1 MDWMSSVLDSSGDEL
16 DIAGLKAA
24 LHKIRQQ
31 ESLRRDLRTAKEQEE
46 LHRHL
51 RKEVLDDI
59 RPLEQQVDELRMVVS
74 VLSWILVKQKVC
86 TVQDLKLVAEEL

>member
-1 MDWMSSVLDSSGDEL
+1 MDWLSSVLDASGDEL
-16 DIAGLKAA
+16 DIAGLKSA

-31 ESLRRDLRTAKEQEE
+31 DSLRRDLRAAKDQEE

-51 RKEVLDDI
+51 RKEVLEDI
-59 RPLEQQVDELRMVVS
+59 RPLEQEIDQLRLTVS

-86 TVQDLKLVAEEL
+86 TVQDLKMVADEL